1 MKELD
6 GEVRRPSMDAI
17 RRCKDGCR
25 ILEDEGIICSEFS
38 YCGIILHVG
47 RQHK

>member
-1 MKELD
+1 MKKLN
-6 GEVRRPSMDAI
+6 GEVPRPSMDAI

-38 YCGIILHVG
+38 YCGIGFNVG